1 MAICSRILNTLDQ
14 FEVIKCVIPMKLLL
28 TSDSLIF
35 GTTTFVLSFVWQLI
49 CRMSGTKQILRK
61 LRKSFL
67 LQLRSWVYKSRLPD
81 ESLRIATKHPKGCRS
96 CILQPSQSGWLL
108 K

>member
-1 MAICSRILNTLDQ
+1 M
-14 FEVIKCVIPMKLLL
+14 
-28 TSDSLIF
+28 
-35 GTTTFVLSFVWQLI
+35 
-49 CRMSGTKQILRK
+49 
-61 LRKSFL
+61 
-67 LQLRSWVYKSRLPD
+67 YKSNRLPD

>member
-49 CRMSGTKQILRK
+49 CRMSGTKQILKR

-67 LQLRSWVYKSRLPD
+67 LQLRSLVYKSNKLPD
-81 ESLRIATKHPKGCRS
+81 ESLKIATKHPKGCRS
-96 CILQPSQSGWLL
+96 CM
-108 K
+108 